1 MQMTVFGSGS
11 AGNCYLLHSPTEAL
25 IIEAGVRPE
34 ARMYACFE
42 SDFSRLAGLLVSH
55 RHADHAAYARQWSE
69 GGVPVLATADVMERH
84 AIHDPF
90 STTITPGRWA
100 TVGRFRVLPFP
111 LIHYD
116 PDGTRCPNVGF
127 VIDHPE
133 TGRILFA
140 TDCESLSREELT
152 PQGMRYTPYQ
162 FTGVVHWM
170 LEANYDDYILHLSDI
185 PSAQKD
191 RIRQSHLSV
200 ADAHT
205 ILRPFYPGGDY
216 ERAEYPEN
224 GIVIDNP
231 PFSIFTKICKFYTA
245 RHIPF
250 FLFGPGMTIATVSTY
265 ATAVIISCR
274 VTFENGANVRV
285 NFASSLFPD
294 VAMMTAP
301 RLNDLIRACPSQN
314 QKKELPIY
322 DTPDELLSVSDL
334 QTICNGGIDFA
345 VRRSECVRVRS
356 LDLHPKRG
364 GLFGDHFL
372 IAKAKA
378 KAKRAIHIQ
387 FSEREQRIVE
397 RLGADTA
404 PPAEQ

>member
-34 ARMYACFE
+34 SRMYACFG

-69 GGVPVLATADVMERH
+69 GGVPVLATADVMERC

-127 VIDHPE
+127 IIDHPE

-170 LEANYDDYILHLSDI
+170 LEANYE
-185 PSAQKD
+185 
-191 RIRQSHLSV
+191 SHLSV
-200 ADAHT
+200 ANAVS
-205 ILRPFYPGGDY
+205 ILRSSDLSQTRDIMLLHMS
-216 ERAEYPEN
+216 ERNSVNNE
-224 GIVIDNP
+224 
-231 PFSIFTKICKFYTA
+231 SKIT
-245 RHIPF
+245 RRVR
-250 FLFGPGMTIATVSTY
+250 IATGKRCFL
-265 ATAVIISCR
+265 A
-274 VTFENGANVRV
+274 
-285 NFASSLFPD
+285 
-294 VAMMTAP
+294 
-301 RLNDLIRACPSQN
+301 RAG
-314 QKKELPIY
+314 
-322 DTPDELLSVSDL
+322 LSVNYS
-334 QTICNGGIDFA
+334 F
-345 VRRSECVRVRS
+345 
-356 LDLHPKRG
+356 
-364 GLFGDHFL
+364 
-372 IAKAKA
+372 
-378 KAKRAIHIQ
+378 
-387 FSEREQRIVE
+387 
-397 RLGADTA
+397 
-404 PPAEQ
+404 

>member
-34 ARMYACFE
+34 SRMYACFG

-69 GGVPVLATADVMERH
+69 GGVP
-84 AIHDPF
+84 
-90 STTITPGRWA
+90 
-100 TVGRFRVLPFP
+100 VLPFP

-200 ADAHT
+200 ANAVS
-205 ILRPFYPGGDY
+205 ILRSADLSQTRDIMLLHMS
-216 ERAEYPEN
+216 ERNSVNNE
-224 GIVIDNP
+224 
-231 PFSIFTKICKFYTA
+231 SKIT
-245 RHIPF
+245 RRVR
-250 FLFGPGMTIATVSTY
+250 IATGKRCFL
-265 ATAVIISCR
+265 A
-274 VTFENGANVRV
+274 
-285 NFASSLFPD
+285 
-294 VAMMTAP
+294 
-301 RLNDLIRACPSQN
+301 RAG
-314 QKKELPIY
+314 
-322 DTPDELLSVSDL
+322 LSVNYS
-334 QTICNGGIDFA
+334 F
-345 VRRSECVRVRS
+345 
-356 LDLHPKRG
+356 
-364 GLFGDHFL
+364 
-372 IAKAKA
+372 
-378 KAKRAIHIQ
+378 
-387 FSEREQRIVE
+387 
-397 RLGADTA
+397 
-404 PPAEQ
+404 

>member
-34 ARMYACFE
+34 ARMYACFG

-69 GGVPVLATADVMERH
+69 GGVPVLATADVMERC

-162 FTGVVHWM
+162 FTGVV
-170 LEANYDDYILHLSDI
+170 L
-185 PSAQKD
+185 
-191 RIRQSHLSV
+191 
-200 ADAHT
+200 DAGGQ
-205 ILRPFYPGGDY
+205 LR
-216 ERAEYPEN
+216 
-224 GIVIDNP
+224 
-231 PFSIFTKICKFYTA
+231 
-245 RHIPF
+245 
-250 FLFGPGMTIATVSTY
+250 
-265 ATAVIISCR
+265 
-274 VTFENGANVRV
+274 
-285 NFASSLFPD
+285 
-294 VAMMTAP
+294 
-301 RLNDLIRACPSQN
+301 
-314 QKKELPIY
+314 
-322 DTPDELLSVSDL
+322 
-334 QTICNGGIDFA
+334 
-345 VRRSECVRVRS
+345 
-356 LDLHPKRG
+356 
-364 GLFGDHFL
+364 
-372 IAKAKA
+372 
-378 KAKRAIHIQ
+378 
-387 FSEREQRIVE
+387 
-397 RLGADTA
+397 
-404 PPAEQ
+404 

>member
-34 ARMYACFE
+34 SRMYACFG

-69 GGVPVLATADVMERH
+69 GGVPVLATADVMERC

-185 PSAQKD
+185 PAAQKD

-200 ADAHT
+200 ANAVA
-205 ILRPFYPGGDY
+205 ILRAADLSQTRDIMLLHMS
-216 ERAEYPEN
+216 ERNSVNNE
-224 GIVIDNP
+224 
-231 PFSIFTKICKFYTA
+231 SKIT
-245 RHIPF
+245 RRVR
-250 FLFGPGMTIATVSTY
+250 IATGKRCFL
-265 ATAVIISCR
+265 A
-274 VTFENGANVRV
+274 
-285 NFASSLFPD
+285 
-294 VAMMTAP
+294 
-301 RLNDLIRACPSQN
+301 RAG
-314 QKKELPIY
+314 
-322 DTPDELLSVSDL
+322 LSVNYS
-334 QTICNGGIDFA
+334 F
-345 VRRSECVRVRS
+345 
-356 LDLHPKRG
+356 
-364 GLFGDHFL
+364 
-372 IAKAKA
+372 
-378 KAKRAIHIQ
+378 
-387 FSEREQRIVE
+387 
-397 RLGADTA
+397 
-404 PPAEQ
+404 

>member
-34 ARMYACFE
+34 SRMYACFG

-69 GGVPVLATADVMERH
+69 GGVPVL
-84 AIHDPF
+84 P
-90 STTITPGRWA
+90 S
-100 TVGRFRVLPFP
+100 P

-170 LEANYDDYILHLSDI
+170 LEANCDDYILHLSDI

-200 ADAHT
+200 ANAVA
-205 ILRPFYPGGDY
+205 ILRSADLSQTRDIMLLHMS
-216 ERAEYPEN
+216 ERNSVNNE
-224 GIVIDNP
+224 
-231 PFSIFTKICKFYTA
+231 SKIT
-245 RHIPF
+245 RRVR
-250 FLFGPGMTIATVSTY
+250 IATGKRCFL
-265 ATAVIISCR
+265 A
-274 VTFENGANVRV
+274 
-285 NFASSLFPD
+285 
-294 VAMMTAP
+294 
-301 RLNDLIRACPSQN
+301 RAG
-314 QKKELPIY
+314 
-322 DTPDELLSVSDL
+322 LSVNYS
-334 QTICNGGIDFA
+334 F
-345 VRRSECVRVRS
+345 
-356 LDLHPKRG
+356 
-364 GLFGDHFL
+364 
-372 IAKAKA
+372 
-378 KAKRAIHIQ
+378 
-387 FSEREQRIVE
+387 
-397 RLGADTA
+397 
-404 PPAEQ
+404 